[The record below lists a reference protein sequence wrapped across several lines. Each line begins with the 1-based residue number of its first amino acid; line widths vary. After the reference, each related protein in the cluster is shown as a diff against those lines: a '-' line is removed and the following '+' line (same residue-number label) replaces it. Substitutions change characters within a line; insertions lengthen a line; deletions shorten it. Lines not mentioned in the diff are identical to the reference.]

1 MLTDEAISKLMD
13 VEEKR
18 HRRTVQALKEK
29 LAYNLGRKRYL
40 DKQAEDLKRQVREKD
55 AREARP

>member
-18 HRRTVQALKEK
+18 HRRTVQSLKEK
-29 LAYNLGRKRYL
+29 LAYNLGRRRFLMEEQNAK
-40 DKQAEDLKRQVREKD
+40 
-55 AREARP
+55 EARP